1 MVTILYHYMKI
12 DVKLIV
18 IVAFTIST
26 LSAAGQGGKEL
37 RGSVN
42 TQSFNDIYPSISG
55 DGNTLVFMN
64 DYTDNGG
71 YITLISRKEKG
82 GQWSVGIELEVL
94 NPARL
99 NAPGGYCLSF
109 DGNTLVYSTL
119 KGEGVGGYDLWFL
132 EYDGS
137 KWSNPKNFGVP
148 LNSPLNDTYPTF
160 STDGNKLYFTRCGS
174 INKAGGEDCKLY
186 VSDRKRGRIKG
197 WEAPVELDEIINGG
211 GATMPRM
218 LSDNRT
224 LIFSSGKSGGKGG
237 LDWYLTRMASDGS
250 WSNPK
255 NINYINTPEDDI
267 FYTMY
272 YRPDKAI
279 TCQKNRRDIFNM
291 VEVDVPEQFQ
301 PDKVVI
307 KMGKILNSRGEPVD
321 SDVRVRDY
329 ENGESGPF
337 TFPDTETGEYALII
351 PEGKIYDFSI
361 VPKRGS
367 EFYYSEILDYTTLR
381 SSRKESSDYT
391 LQIPVQNAV
400 LSLKNVKF
408 LPQTDQT
415 DSRNNE
421 EITRLVR
428 LLNRNENYRIEIA
441 AYQDSI
447 MTDSIP
453 HPGLTEVIVD
463 TTFWEEYI
471 YEYDYNY
478 QYSIDQDSAMLK
490 FPEFTNVQ
498 LDSMLTIWND
508 SLSRVRND
516 TILAERFLASLI
528 GIDTVENVV
537 DTIQHVDVKY
547 TYHNDLTQKRAD
559 QLAAVITA
567 RDIDPERITPVG
579 YGDRKKPITAIKE
592 DEFED
597 GFIEIIFKR

>member
-1 MVTILYHYMKI
+1 MKI
-12 DVKLIV
+12 DVKLLT
-18 IVAFTIST
+18 IVAIT
-26 LSAAGQGGKEL
+26 LSSLSATGQVGKEL

-42 TQSFNDIYPSISG
+42 TQSFNDIYPSMSG
-55 DGNTLVFMN
+55 DGNTLIFMN
-64 DYTDNGG
+64 DYTDDGG
-71 YITLISRKEKG
+71 YITLISRKERG
-82 GQWSVGIELEVL
+82 GQWSDGVELEVL

-119 KGEGVGGYDLWFL
+119 KGEGVGGYDLWYL

-137 KWSNPKNFGVP
+137 KWSNPRNFGFP

-160 STDGNKLYFTRCGS
+160 STDGDRLFFTRCGS
-174 INKAGGEDCKLY
+174 ISKVGGEDCKLY
-186 VSDRKRGRIKG
+186 VSDRRKGRIKG
-197 WEAPVELDEIINGG
+197 WEAPVELSTTINSG

-224 LIFSSGKSGGKGG
+224 MIFSSSKSGGKGG
-237 LDWYLTRMASDGS
+237 LDWYFTRMAPDGN
-250 WSNPK
+250 WSNPV
-255 NINYINTPEDDI
+255 NIDYINTAEDDV

-279 TCQKNRRDIFNM
+279 TCQKNSRNIFNM

-307 KMGKILNSRGEPVD
+307 KIGKVLNNKGEPVD

-337 TFPDTETGEYALII
+337 TFPDTETGDYFLII
-351 PEGKIYDFSI
+351 PEGRVYDFSI

-367 EFYYSEILDYTTLR
+367 EFYYSEILDYSTLR
-381 SSRKESSDYT
+381 SSRKEPSDYT

-400 LSLKNVKF
+400 LGLKTLKF
-408 LPQTDQT
+408 IPETDKT
-415 DSRNNE
+415 DPRSDT
-421 EITRLVR
+421 EISRLVR
-428 LLNRNENYRIEIA
+428 LLSRNDGFQIEIA
-441 AYQDSI
+441 AYQDSV

-453 HPGLTEVIVD
+453 HPGLTQVVID
-463 TTFWEEYI
+463 TTFRDEYI
-471 YEYDYNY
+471 YEYEYKY
-478 QYSIDQDSAMLK
+478 QYSIDQDSAKLK

-528 GIDTVENVV
+528 GIDTIENIV
-537 DTIQHVDVKY
+537 DTIQHVDINY
-547 TYHNDLTQKRAD
+547 TYHNNLTQKRAD
-559 QLAAVITA
+559 QLAVIIA
-567 RDIDPERITPVG
+567 ALNVDPQRITPVG
-579 YGDRKKPITAIKE
+579 YGDQKKPITAIKE